1 MKAAVMRRFGGPEGR
16 HRRAPGRHRL
26 ADVGKL
32 VAECMKNDSPG
43 KQTLHMMDPA
53 RTVLTLM
60 VGSV

>member
-32 VAECMKNDSPG
+32 VAECVKNDNPG
-43 KQTLHMMDPA
+43 KQTLHMMDPE
-53 RTVLTLM
+53 RTGFTSM
-60 VGSV
+60 FGSV